1 MPVTG
6 VAGVYGG
13 GNGGGFGRAGRAG
26 SGTEATV
33 APVLELRSKSPTTPA
48 DGGAD
53 SCSAAMSVSMK
64 SAGSFCIEL
73 GRGACVVVVG
83 GTGSGRGWVSG
94 GMETGSSSLRIVV
107 TVGGT
112 SSNRTRRLRRIK
124 KKMSRRRRGT
134 KTETVTDATRVDFGI
149 SDDLR

>member
-1 MPVTG
+1 
-6 VAGVYGG
+6 
-13 GNGGGFGRAGRAG
+13 
-26 SGTEATV
+26 
-33 APVLELRSKSPTTPA
+33 
-48 DGGAD
+48 
-53 SCSAAMSVSMK
+53 MSVSMK

-73 GRGACVVVVG
+73 GRGACVG

-124 KKMSRRRRGT
+124 KKIARRRRGT
-134 KTETVTDATRVDFGI
+134 KTETVTDAMRVDFGI